1 MSSIG
6 KFPVVKQIGLCNI
19 SSPPVPA
26 RPEPP
31 PGDSV
36 LSLFVAGWRNR
47 HKSRQALAA
56 LSDGET
62 CHLSETGR
70 RIRREESAKGGA
82 LPRSRPDLDS
92 NSEPAF

>member
-26 RPEPP
+26 RPEPL

-36 LSLFVAGWRNR
+36 LSLLVVWWRNR
-47 HKSRQALAA
+47 HKTRKALTA
-56 LSDGET
+56 LGNDEI